1 VNGDIRYIAM
11 QVSGLEALQGASLTD
26 SGTWKYSYCSAK
38 GILGLFI
45 FLVM

>member
-26 SGTWKYSYCSAK
+26 SGEQ
-38 GILGLFI
+38 
-45 FLVM
+45 